1 MLMEHERKETGRR
14 EGKPQSRPAKS
25 GGKERN
31 RRSSPAAQIAQQRRE
46 ERKRESTEKRRL
58 AASEPRKRTGEKPVR
73 SRERPTAERRTPRPA
88 PAASPKAAPRP
99 KRVTKQRNSIGAQT
113 ARQHRQERKE
123 RARLEDTR
131 QRQKKQAKQRT
142 RRRISPDTWKRILI
156 MGAVVAAVVL
166 SMVIFFRV
174 ENVLVTGNHYY
185 SADEIKDAANISQG
199 DNLLT
204 LSRGQIAG
212 NVIARLPYV
221 KNVRVTRQLPDSVV
235 IRVTEYE
242 ATYAI
247 QDSTGAYYLITAGG
261 KVTEPITERE
271 AKGHIL
277 VQEITINPPTVGEIL
292 TLKVPEG
299 KEAEAETWRNAL
311 LNLLQEIESAELTKD
326 VASVSVPSAY
336 QLSLWYGD
344 RFNVRLGNS
353 DRLAYKLEFLKVVVA
368 EQKDY
373 VSGSIDLSLNEGNE
387 AHVLKDE

>member
-1 MLMEHERKETGRR
+1 MLMEQRKKDNNRT
-14 EGKPQSRPAKS
+14 
-25 GGKERN
+25 GKEPQRRPTQPARKKVRRN
-31 RRSSPAAQIAQQRRE
+31 SAAARMAQQRRE
-46 ERKRESTEKRRL
+46 ERRLEEVRQRREERQTS
-58 AASEPRKRTGEKPVR
+58 GQQ
-73 SRERPTAERRTPRPA
+73 RERRRPA
-88 PAASPKAAPRP
+88 PKPAPQP
-99 KRVTKQRNSIGAQT
+99 KRVERKQRTSIGAQT
-113 ARQHRQERKE
+113 AKRRREDRKE
-123 RARLEDTR
+123 RARLADTR
-131 QRQKKQAKQRT
+131 DKQKKQAKQRT
-142 RRRISPDTWKRILI
+142 RRRISPDTWKRIFI
-156 MGAVVAAVVL
+156 MGAVVLAMVL

-174 ENVLVTGNHYY
+174 QNVLVTGNHYY
-185 SADEIKDAANISQG
+185 SAEEISKAASISQG

-221 KNVRVTRQLPDSVV
+221 KSVRVTRQLPDSVV

-247 QDSTGAYYLITAGG
+247 QDTTGAYYLITAGG
-261 KVTEPITERE
+261 KVTEPVSERE

-277 VQEITINPPTVGEIL
+277 VQEITINPPTIGEML

-299 KEAEAETWRNAL
+299 KEAEAQTWRTAL
-311 LNLLQEIESAELTKD
+311 LSLLQEIEGAELTKEI
-326 VASVSVPSAY
+326 ASVSVPSAY

-353 DRLAYKLEFLKVVVA
+353 TQLAYKLEFLKVVVA

-387 AHVLKDE
+387 AHVIKDE